1 MEKNINQADSEL
13 PNQRHYAYTWRP
25 HAGTSQ
31 ARVMQCGHLRSK
43 KILACMPY
51 APDRVQDFVLAVLSQ
66 PELFGSQNHTF
77 TGERGHVID
86 FFPLQVHGA
95 VKKVMPVLN
104 HDREVVF
111 DFLQLQGN
119 GRFGLGPTHAR
130 GKGACVT
137 NE

>member
-1 MEKNINQADSEL
+1 M
-13 PNQRHYAYTWRP
+13 
-25 HAGTSQ
+25 
-31 ARVMQCGHLRSK
+31 
-43 KILACMPY
+43 
-51 APDRVQDFVLAVLSQ
+51 LSQ

-77 TGERGHVID
+77 TGERGHVVD

-111 DFLQLQGN
+111 DFLQLEGN
-119 GRFGLGPTHAR
+119 GGFWLGPAHAR

>member
-1 MEKNINQADSEL
+1 
-13 PNQRHYAYTWRP
+13 
-25 HAGTSQ
+25 
-31 ARVMQCGHLRSK
+31 MQCGDLRSK
-43 KILACMPY
+43 KILTCTPY

-119 GRFGLGPTHAR
+119 GRFWLGPAHAR